1 MKWSSSLSLVS
12 NSAQNFPWFKAFRL
26 LSMNSFS
33 LDWCLVFWH
42 NSFNNFHP
50 VPSILKPNNILSSH
64 KGKVYENDHTRMC
77 GYYDSYLKV
86 ALSGECFL
94 TDCTSERLVPR
105 MGAHVYLQ
113 CRWRWEVLIAN
124 MAQVLWQ
131 ACKHTHN
138 TPSDQAACIH

>member
-1 MKWSSSLSLVS
+1 MSSSSLFIVS
-12 NSAQNFPWFKAFRL
+12 NTGTNFLTFLGFTIPGHIHVTIFGPIP
-26 LSMNSFS
+26 
-33 LDWCLVFWH
+33 
-42 NSFNNFHP
+42 P
-50 VPSILKPNNILSSH
+50 VSKPNNIWAHIRANFKKMSKLLCVATTIQEH
-64 KGKVYENDHTRMC
+64 
-77 GYYDSYLKV
+77 SYLKV

-113 CRWRWEVLIAN
+113 CRWGWEVLIAN

-138 TPSDQAACIH
+138 TPSDQASCIH